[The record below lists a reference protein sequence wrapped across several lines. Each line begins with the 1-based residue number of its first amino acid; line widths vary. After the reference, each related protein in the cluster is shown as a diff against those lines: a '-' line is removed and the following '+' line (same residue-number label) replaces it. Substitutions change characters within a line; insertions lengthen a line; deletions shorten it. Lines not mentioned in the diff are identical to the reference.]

1 MTSLK
6 VAQATAIITSAFAS
20 GGILTISFLS
30 VPALLLPARPTPGS
44 QASSSPP
51 SHLISQVTQQ
61 WCWAYNM
68 GKVVFPS
75 LAASSALAYTYLAYA
90 LKHSKI
96 SQTYLAAAV
105 VTMSIAP
112 YTLAVMLPTNKRLM
126 ERAAR
131 KDVTPK
137 QQGEQEENAQQRE
150 HEDREIPD
158 LMVKWAWMNAIR
170 GLFPL
175 VGAVIGASAAL

>member
-61 WCWAYNM
+61 WRWAYNV
-68 GKVVFPS
+68 GKVIFPS

-96 SQTYLAAAV
+96 SQTYLAAAA

-137 QQGEQEENAQQRE
+137 QGEQEENAQQRE
-150 HEDREIPD
+150 YEDRQIPD
-158 LMVKWAWMNAIR
+158 LMVMWAWLNAIR